1 MKQIIPLLLLGS
13 AAATRLGT
21 SNIGVE
27 EVGDQIEFFPEELPD
42 REELLARARRLEAK
56 EYAPDLDLVELTGDS
71 EAAPAQNT
79 RREAVS
85 CNDNQAKVEIT
96 LKTDNFGYETS
107 YVIKNDQNVA
117 VLNAPGQGSRFGSKQ
132 TYTEE
137 VCLKSGQYTLRLKDK
152 GSDGMGGSIV
162 VKVDGMQVLN
172 VANTN
177 QSFSVVEKKFSVSLF
192 SGRNSFMGGNN
203 SAQTFSG
210 DSGFVSKSCYNV
222 KVYALIDDFG
232 KETTFKITKNGQ
244 SGAVWKD
251 EKSLGA
257 NEEKTFN
264 VGCLEPGDYE
274 LTVTDIDGLCCKNGD
289 GEYKLIIEG
298 EDLIKGGSFSGQESH
313 TFKVGHDWGAGMESR
328 DWEYLIAHNDRRQD
342 YHTRCND
349 RYCDKKYRPL
359 KWSAGLAADAKQ
371 YAKQL
376 LDTCDTTG
384 IKHESGIEQG
394 ENLAKNKGF
403 GEWGQLYPAD
413 KIVKRFVD
421 NEAKWA
427 WTKNA
432 HLTQALWYP
441 TRYLGCAESVKTMD
455 NGATCRMQVCR
466 YAKAGNCQ
474 MGKFDSH
481 VWPNHE
487 SAMMQDDS
495 PCGPMCPPEGC
506 YI

>member
-1 MKQIIPLLLLGS
+1 MMKQIIPLLLLGS

-27 EVGDQIEFFPEELPD
+27 E
-42 REELLARARRLEAK
+42 
-56 EYAPDLDLVELTGDS
+56 
-71 EAAPAQNT
+71 
-79 RREAVS
+79 
-85 CNDNQAKVEIT
+85 AKVEIT

-251 EKSLGA
+251 EK
-257 NEEKTFN
+257 
-264 VGCLEPGDYE
+264 
-274 LTVTDIDGLCCKNGD
+274 
-289 GEYKLIIEG
+289 
-298 EDLIKGGSFSGQESH
+298 
-313 TFKVGHDWGAGMESR
+313 
-328 DWEYLIAHNDRRQD
+328 RQD